1 MSDKIH
7 PLAVVD
13 PKAKIGKNV
22 VVEPYAVIKANVTLH
37 DNVTVKSSAYIDG
50 YTTVGEK
57 STVWPGAVI
66 GTKTQDRK
74 YRGEKTYVN
83 IGKHCEIREF
93 ATINSSTQADSVV
106 SVGDHSLIM
115 AYCHIAHNCQIGA
128 HVTMSNNS
136 LLAGHVVIEDYA
148 TLGGMTP
155 VHQFVRIGC
164 HTMVGGMSRVTH
176 DVPPYTIGGG
186 IPYSLGGVNRIGLK
200 RRNFSFE
207 VRKALFQAY
216 RLIYRSRLLLHEAL
230 DAIDTEVEM
239 FPEVRHFVDFCR
251 ETKRGLIGM
260 RGVHQGISNKPTE
273 FNTELTDAT
282 PEDLLIES
290 GAKQ

>member
-7 PLAVVD
+7 HLAVVD

-22 VVEPYAVIKANVTLH
+22 VIEPYAVVKEHVTLH
-37 DNVTVKSSAYIDG
+37 DNVTIKSSAYIDG
-50 YTTVGEK
+50 HTTIGK
-57 STVWPGAVI
+57 NSTIWPGAVI

-74 YRGEKTYVN
+74 YRGERTYVK
-83 IGKHCEIREF
+83 IGSHCEIREF
-93 ATINSSTQADSVV
+93 ATINSSCQAESEV

-115 AYCHIAHNCQIGA
+115 AYCHIAHNCQIGS

-136 LLAGHVVIEDYA
+136 LLAGHVIIEDYA

-155 VHQFVRIGC
+155 VHQFVHIGC

-216 RLIYRSRLLLHEAL
+216 RLIYRSRLLLHEAIA
-230 DAIDTEVEM
+230 AIENEVEM
-239 FPEVRHFVDFCR
+239 FPEVRHFVDFCKQ
-251 ETKRGLIGM
+251 TKRGLIGM

-273 FNTELTDAT
+273 FNTELTDMKA
-282 PEDLLIES
+282 EDLLIEA
-290 GAKQ
+290 GAKS